1 MTANLLKR
9 SVVLAA
15 LAAILLASPSRAA
28 ADPANVTVCT
38 ITGFCYCVH
47 KGLLDDINKSID
59 DVRQA
64 ILAQR
69 EKGKLVGYLSI
80 PLSTAGGSYFG
91 VNADVAAATAKAIE
105 ERFGEDAVWVTNPA
119 KEGNL
124 PAWASGADYMYM
136 WTKVLEG
143 GNGLG
148 DDFTFVYFTGP
159 SAFAQF
165 FKLDGK
171 NDLKKIDDY
180 FDKRLATDTQLQEAV
195 KRGEVSKATFRA
207 YYGLRASVSFSYGSH
222 DEWNIA
228 RTLNARRRAA
238 ADLGIAKQISIMF
251 DGRQVAPAAF
261 DGPVAAG
268 DAGRCV
274 N

>member
-9 SVVLAA
+9 SIVLAA
-15 LAAILLASPSRAA
+15 LLAMLFASPSPAA
-28 ADPANVTVCT
+28 ADTGMVTVCT
-38 ITGFCYCVH
+38 ITGFCYCVR
-47 KGLLDDINKSID
+47 KGLLDDINKNIT

-69 EKGKLVGYLSI
+69 SKGKLVGYLSI
-80 PLSTAGGSYFG
+80 PLSTTGGSYFG
-91 VNADVAAATAKAIE
+91 VNADVAAATAKRLE
-105 ERFGEDAVWVTNPA
+105 ERFGEDAVWIMNPA
-119 KEGNL
+119 KEGHL
-124 PAWASGADYMYM
+124 PPGSSGAEYMYM

-159 SAFAQF
+159 ASFARLL
-165 FKLDGK
+165 KLDGK
-171 NDLKKIDDY
+171 DDLKKIDDY
-180 FDKRLATDTQLQEAV
+180 FDNRLATDTQLQDAV
-195 KRGEVSKATFRA
+195 RRGEVSKTTFRT

-228 RTLNARRRAA
+228 RALNERRRATP
-238 ADLGIAKQISIMF
+238 DLGIANQISILF
-251 DGRQVAPAAF
+251 DGRQVVPAAF
-261 DGPVAAG
+261 EGTVAAG

>member
-1 MTANLLKR
+1 MTATLLRR
-9 SVVLAA
+9 SAVLAA
-15 LAAILLASPSRAA
+15 LAATLFISPSPAA
-28 ADPANVTVCT
+28 ADPAMVTVCS
-38 ITGFCYCVH
+38 ITGFCYCVR
-47 KGLLDDINKSID
+47 KDLLDDINKNIT

-69 EKGKLVGYLSI
+69 KKGKLIGYLSI
-80 PLSTAGGSYFG
+80 PLSTTGGSYFG
-91 VNADVAAATAKAIE
+91 VNADVAGATAKRLQ
-105 ERFGEDAVWVTNPA
+105 ERFGEDAVWIMNPA
-119 KEGNL
+119 TQGHL
-124 PAWASGADYMYM
+124 PAGASGAEYMYM

-159 SAFAQF
+159 ASFAQL

-171 NDLKKIDDY
+171 DDLKKIDDY
-180 FDKRLATDTQLQEAV
+180 FDQRLATDTQLQDAV
-195 KRGEVSKATFRA
+195 KRGDVSKTTFRT

-228 RTLNARRRAA
+228 RTLNVRRRATP
-238 ADLGIAKQISIMF
+238 DLGIANQISILF
-251 DGRQVAPAAF
+251 DGHEVAPAAF
-261 DGPVAAG
+261 EGTIAAG

>member
-1 MTANLLKR
+1 MWL
-9 SVVLAA
+9 
-15 LAAILLASPSRAA
+15 
-28 ADPANVTVCT
+28 
-38 ITGFCYCVH
+38 
-47 KGLLDDINKSID
+47 
-59 DVRQA
+59 
-64 ILAQR
+64 
-69 EKGKLVGYLSI
+69 
-80 PLSTAGGSYFG
+80 
-91 VNADVAAATAKAIE
+91 
-105 ERFGEDAVWVTNPA
+105 TNPA
-119 KEGNL
+119 KEGTR
-124 PAWASGADYMYM
+124 PPGSSGAEYVHM
-136 WTKVLEG
+136 WTQVLEG
-143 GNGLG
+143 GTGLG
-148 DDFTFVYFTGP
+148 DDFAFVYFTGP
-159 SAFAQF
+159 ASFAWF

-171 NDLKKIDDY
+171 DGLKKIDDY
-180 FDKRLATDTQLQEAV
+180 FDKRLATGTQLQDAV

-251 DGRQVAPAAF
+251 DGQQVAPAAF